1 MKENLELVIAHRL
14 PGRIRLRLSH
24 SPRQAD
30 QMADHIQSHAGVE
43 SIKYTDTTKNLL
55 VRFDQNE
62 ITHQEVI
69 LRVGLSLS
77 TDYDMLPVRIRIQ
90 KKNQSF
96 GNLSALAFA
105 VLAANHIWQLFSN
118 NAKGSGGFQVVTGA
132 TTLAAVME
140 HVVQDFRGKGYFHP
154 EVFSVYYLLLSFIR
168 GNVLKGSTITWFM
181 TFGRHLLEAPANT
194 LLLIPEKADPN
205 CDIHQCEYEVTVKN
219 EENSNR
225 LLKLV
230 HAIPNMLFKAY
241 KDMNFSLVL
250 EDTFVKQMEDVV
262 ESHDDIIEGLENMD
276 QGFYLKM
283 ET

>member
-1 MKENLELVIAHRL
+1 MKENLELAIAHQL
-14 PGRIRLRLSH
+14 PGRIRLKFSH
-24 SPRQAD
+24 SPKHSD
-30 QMADHIQSHAGVE
+30 QMVDHIQNHVGVE

-55 VRFDQNE
+55 VRFEQSE
-62 ITHQEVI
+62 ITHQEII
-69 LRVGLSLS
+69 LRAGLSLS
-77 TDYDMLPVRIRIQ
+77 MDYDMSPVRLRIQ

-96 GNLSALAFA
+96 GNLSSVALA
-105 VLAANHIWQLFSN
+105 VLVANHAWQLFS
-118 NAKGSGGFQVVTGA
+118 KKSGGLGGFQMVSGA

-168 GNVLKGSTITWFM
+168 GNILKGSTITWFT

-194 LLLIPEKADPN
+194 LLMTPDKTDPN
-205 CDIHQCEYEVTVKN
+205 CDIHQCEYEVTVKI

-225 LLKLV
+225 LLKIV
-230 HAIPNMLFKAY
+230 HNIPNMLFKAY

-250 EDTFVKQMEDVV
+250 EDTFVKQMEDVA
-262 ESHDDIIEGLENMD
+262 ESHDDVIEGFGNINK
-276 QGFYLKM
+276 GFYLKM